1 MTLINQQPCHAY
13 CCRFNYFN
21 GGPLTC
27 LVLCTYSSGLGGAPG
42 GESDLPRMYDWCLS
56 IMGADEA
63 ALLLS
68 AIISECA
75 IAADRIVLDPD
86 TWRSN
91 FAETGGVAVM
101 GPDVGLA
108 NFTVT
113 SGNASNSHNY
123 QLPGELT
130 LLCTA
135 LACFCSVNDIYT
147 IMIIPHATER

>member
-1 MTLINQQPCHAY
+1 M
-13 CCRFNYFN
+13 
-21 GGPLTC
+21 
-27 LVLCTYSSGLGGAPG
+27 V
-42 GESDLPRMYDWCLS
+42 
-56 IMGADEA
+56 ADEA

-113 SGNASNSHNY
+113 SGNASNSHAY
-123 QLPGELT
+123 QLPGKLT
-130 LLCTA
+130 IMCTA
-135 LACFCSVNDIYT
+135 LACFCSVNDILLRLYRNRT
-147 IMIIPHATER
+147 VTCRLMRVKRQPVQSLMHSLSVTSVV